1 MDNLKRIFKENLFTW
16 IIAGFLILNV
26 TMYLP
31 LMIKMSNEITMSTE
45 TFVLMLGV
53 LFGTAF
59 LISFST
65 IYGISFKNGKSYYDK
80 GLLSAA
86 IVLLMI
92 VGLGSL
98 AYLIYKNPN
107 NDTVGLLI
115 IGQLLFTTMQGAIG
129 SIIIKKCHERGIY
142 DEQTKIKEKEG
153 RQSIPLTYPNQ
164 VSCLDC
170 AIEEAIQ
177 QEQKQEPIKETNQ
190 GILLKDFSSQEE
202 NLKIVS

>member
-1 MDNLKRIFKENLFTW
+1 MDNLKRIFRENLFTW
-16 IIAGFLILNV
+16 IIAGFLILNAAV
-26 TMYLP
+26 YLP
-31 LMIKMSNEITMSTE
+31 LVIKMSYEYTINTGTL
-45 TFVLMLGV
+45 VLMLGV

-59 LISFST
+59 LISFGT
-65 IYGISFKNGKSYYDK
+65 IYGISFKDGKSYYDK
-80 GLLSAA
+80 GLLPTA
-86 IVLLMI
+86 IIFLLIM
-92 VGLGSL
+92 GLGSL
-98 AYLIYKNPN
+98 VYLIYKNPSS
-107 NDTVGLLI
+107 DITGLLI
-115 IGQLLFTTMQGAIG
+115 IGQLLFMTMQGAIG

-177 QEQKQEPIKETNQ
+177 QEQKQELIKETNQ

-202 NLKIVS
+202 NSKIVS